1 MAVAAGWLG
10 VGLRTVK
17 VQLLVVGA
25 QVVDPPPGPGFVTT
39 TGNVPV
45 FARSVAVRLM
55 VNRPASFGVMTW
67 WDDPA
72 KVTVEFDMK
81 LLPRIE
87 RVIGADPDTTAAEG
101 VRLVTCGCG
110 LEPFPEATVKVA
122 VDVPPPG
129 VGFRTT
135 TEKVPACA
143 RSEDVRLN
151 VSVPLST

>member
-39 TGNVPV
+39 TGNVPI

-55 VNRPASFGVMTW
+55 VNRPASFGVNDLV
-67 WDDPA
+67 DDPA
-72 KVTVEFDMK
+72 KVTVEFEHEVV
-81 LLPRIE
+81 PRIE
-87 RVIGADPDTTAAEG
+87 RVTGLIPTPPAAEG

-110 LEPFPEATVKVA
+110 IGAIPEATVKVA
-122 VDVPPPG
+122 VDVPAGRGLDFAPL
-129 VGFRTT
+129 R
-135 TEKVPACA
+135 KRSLPAQG
-143 RSEDVRLN
+143 LKM
-151 VSVPLST
+151 